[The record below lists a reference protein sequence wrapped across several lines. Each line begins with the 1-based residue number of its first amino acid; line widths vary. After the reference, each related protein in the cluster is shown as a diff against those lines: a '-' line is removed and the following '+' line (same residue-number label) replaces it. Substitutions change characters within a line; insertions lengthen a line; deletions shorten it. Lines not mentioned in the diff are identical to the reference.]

1 MSSELHRININGAA
15 WIPSG
20 KSQFNGYQCDPEQ
33 VLWPPWVEAAQCCGK
48 SMCTLLVLLLLYWI
62 IGYSIS
68 EVGKVTWDNVS
79 KVQRKQAMEKGFV
92 NCQVLYE
99 W

>member
-1 MSSELHRININGAA
+1 MATVGGGSI
-15 WIPSG
+15 
-20 KSQFNGYQCDPEQ
+20 
-33 VLWPPWVEAAQCCGK
+33 VLCKEHVY
-48 SMCTLLVLLLLYWI
+48 SLVLLLLYWI

-79 KVQRKQAMEKGFV
+79 KVQRKQSMKKGFV
-92 NCQVLYE
+92 NCQVLYA